1 MRASILLL
9 GLLIFLSGCAVK
21 AKDQKSD
28 SQLQDQKTLALAS
41 YYRKNYKQALED
53 LREAEKINRRDPGIY
68 NIEGLVYF
76 SIKDY
81 ENSKKAYKKALSL
94 DKDYTEVRFNLCGL
108 HLTLSEWEDA
118 VKQCKKATTDK
129 FYKSRDRAY
138 TSLGVAYF
146 KAGVEQGSTELIAM
160 AEQSFRD
167 ALEVNPV
174 LVYTYNEMGKL
185 YIYQG
190 LEDEALGAFKQ
201 AVTGFDMYDEAH
213 YNLAQLYMSRGEL
226 KLACKHFARVYEI
239 APGTMLGLNA
249 KNYVDTVCVERKRI
263 RR

>member
-1 MRASILLL
+1 MRTSILLL
-9 GLLIFLSGCAVK
+9 GLLFFLSGCAVK
-21 AKDQKSD
+21 AKDQKVD
-28 SQLQDQKTLALAS
+28 SSLQDQKTLALAS
-41 YYRKNYKQALED
+41 FYRKNYKQALED
-53 LREAEKINRRDPGIY
+53 LKEAEKIDRKDPGIY
-68 NIEGLVYF
+68 NIKGLVYF

-94 DKDYTEVRFNLCGL
+94 NENYTEVRFNLCGL
-108 HLTLSEWEDA
+108 HLTLREWEDA
-118 VKQCKKATTDK
+118 IKQCKKATTDK
-129 FYKSRDRAY
+129 LYKSRPRAY

-146 KAGVEQGSTELIAM
+146 NAGVEQGSPELIEL

-167 ALEVNPV
+167 ALELNPV

-213 YNLAQLYMSRGEL
+213 YNLAQLYMNKGEL
-226 KLACKHFARVYEI
+226 KLACQHFARVYEI
-239 APGTMLGLNA
+239 VPGTMLGLNA
-249 KNYVDTVCVERKRI
+249 KNYVDTICAKRKK
-263 RR
+263 RRR